1 MTTPYTG
8 LPNGDID
15 QDSPVT
21 QELLTTLRDDPIA
34 MAEGATGAP
43 VTAAGWHPY
52 NSTLN
57 GTGDGKIYDFA
68 VHGAV
73 ASVETPA
80 FEDGYEYMIIV
91 DGMSKGGGTVDFTI
105 SLYRETTGAYSSAYA
120 LISATSSA
128 YVSGYIELLLFRKAL
143 LLHIIRQHLS
153 IVTSTTPISTTGY
166 GGVTFAHSGAQ
177 KISKAKLG
185 FAPSNTTAG
194 KLFLYRR
201 SVQ

>member
-80 FEDGYEYMIIV
+80 FDAGYEYMIVSEGV
-91 DGMSKGGGTVDFTI
+91 DTGGGSATASIALYRTQAAAYATAFTI
-105 SLYRETTGAYSSAYA
+105 TPAVNGPY
-120 LISATSSA
+120 
-128 YVSGYIELLLFRKAL
+128 SGYIILPLAQRSLRLHFIDSFLEIHANNTTASATTFRGVVK
-143 LLHIIRQHLS
+143 H
-153 IVTSTTPISTTGY
+153 TTATAIG
-166 GGVTFAHSGAQ
+166 
-177 KISKAKLG
+177 KAKLATSG
-185 FAPSNTTAG
+185 GSFQGG
-194 KLFLYRR
+194 KLYLYRR
-201 SVQ
+201 SLL